1 MASVDVPARRS
12 NPPDEDL
19 LVSERETFDQ
29 LTAGHQ
35 TGQLYD
41 IHYRSLLAKAR
52 PIHRM
57 MDEEDHQ
64 LVQLIPSFL
73 VFEDDRVLSFR
84 RTRKTPEQRLHA
96 RSSIVF
102 GGHLQAEDN
111 PPLFAHDDEAVESF
125 LFRALHEEPGFSPP
139 PRHPHSVAVLTIT
152 ASAFDRP

>member
-1 MASVDVPARRS
+1 MASVDVPARRI
-12 NPPDEDL
+12 NPLDEDI
-19 LVSERETFDQ
+19 LVIERETFDQ

-57 MDEEDHQ
+57 MAEEDHQ

-84 RTRKTPEQRLHA
+84 RTRKTPEQRLHDS
-96 RSSIVF
+96 RS
-102 GGHLQAEDN
+102 
-111 PPLFAHDDEAVESF
+111 ESTR
-125 LFRALHEEPGFSPP
+125 LNSSH
-139 PRHPHSVAVLTIT
+139 
-152 ASAFDRP
+152 